1 MTGIRDAHAPR
12 KIINAAGPISVLGGG
27 APNAEATAAAW
38 AILPRAVEVA
48 QLQIDA
54 SRQIAAAFGCEA
66 GLVTAGSAA
75 GISIAVAAAMTGTDR
90 VHVVQLPDTTGM
102 KSRVVMQRGHDA
114 NFGATVNQMIRL
126 TGAAVDFIGTAERC
140 DPDALRGALRSDT
153 AAAVFVVSHHTAQSG
168 MIDLREF
175 CAICHDA
182 GVPVIVDAAGEHDLR
197 DPLSAGAD
205 VAIASAHKNY
215 GALTA
220 GIVAGRAALIE
231 ACLMQDAG
239 IGRPMKVGK
248 EAIASVIAAL
258 GAWRKQD
265 RKAVHA
271 DWARR
276 AGLAIALL
284 DGAPGLKVELA
295 PDMAGS
301 PLIRAR
307 IHAGGALTAEQ
318 FAQRLADGDPSI
330 RVWRLGLPRG
340 YFELDPREIIDAD
353 MTAICETVRAI
364 ASAR

>member
-38 AILPRAVEVA
+38 EILPRPVEVA

-90 VHVVQLPDTTGM
+90 MHVMRLPDTTGM

-126 TGAAVDFIGTAERC
+126 TGATVDFIGTVERC

-168 MIDLREF
+168 MIGLREF
-175 CAICHDA
+175 CAICHGA

-205 VAIASAHKNY
+205 IAIASAHKNY

-220 GIVAGRAALIE
+220 GIVAGRAALVA
-231 ACLMQDAG
+231 ACLLQDAG

-258 GAWRKQD
+258 GAWRTQD
-265 RKAVHA
+265 RNAVHA

-276 AGLAIALL
+276 AGLAVKL
-284 DGAPGLKVELA
+284 DGVPGLRVELA

-307 IHAGGALTAEQ
+307 IHAGGTLTAEQ
-318 FAQRLADGDPSI
+318 FAQRLADHDPSI

-340 YFELDPREIIDAD
+340 YFELDPREITDAD